1 MPETRFPGKVINLGG
16 VDYVVPAI
24 ALGALKLLAPRLAT
38 LDLGATGMPT
48 AEDLDTI
55 VDMTLAALN
64 RNYPEMKRKELE
76 DLIDLGNLKE
86 IVDVVA
92 GQSALVARGKA
103 AEQTSP

>member
-1 MPETRFPGKVINLGG
+1 MASVKFAGKVIVLGG
-16 VDYVVPAI
+16 VEYVVPPI
-24 ALGALKLLAPRLAT
+24 ALGKLKLLAPRLAT
-38 LDLGATGMPT
+38 LDLAASGMPS

-64 RNYPEMKRKELE
+64 RNYPEMRREELE

-92 GQSALVARGKA
+92 GVSALEARGKPA
-103 AEQTSP
+103 LA